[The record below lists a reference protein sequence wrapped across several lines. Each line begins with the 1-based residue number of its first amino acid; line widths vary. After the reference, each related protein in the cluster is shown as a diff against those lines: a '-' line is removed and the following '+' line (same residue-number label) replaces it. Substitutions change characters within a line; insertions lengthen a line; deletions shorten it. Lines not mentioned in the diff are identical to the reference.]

1 MCVCT
6 RASLHTSVNDTDSGC
21 SNTKHMQFLIV
32 QDMYSCS
39 VLKHS
44 AFTVPLDRSE
54 HRRVIQ
60 TKQKQTSTKTNKM
73 TLA

>member
-1 MCVCT
+1 MCVCART
-6 RASLHTSVNDTDSGC
+6 CTSLHTSVNDTDSGC

-32 QDMYSCS
+32 QDMYSCRILK
-39 VLKHS
+39 LKHS

-54 HRRVIQ
+54 HRHVIQ
-60 TKQKQTSTKTNKM
+60 TKQKQTKM